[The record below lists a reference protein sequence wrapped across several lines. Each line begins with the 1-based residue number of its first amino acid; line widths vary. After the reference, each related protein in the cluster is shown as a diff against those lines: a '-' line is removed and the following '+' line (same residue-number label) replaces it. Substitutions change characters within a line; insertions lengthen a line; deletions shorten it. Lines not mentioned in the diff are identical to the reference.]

1 MNEQVSANESSD
13 EARSLWND
21 PVVEEVRAI
30 RRRLWD
36 AAGHDIHRFIEQAR
50 QAAARRESQQSPKRG
65 AS

>member
-1 MNEQVSANESSD
+1 MNEQPTAHESSD
-13 EARSLWND
+13 EVRSLWND

-36 AAGHDIHRFIEQAR
+36 AAGRDVHRFIEQTR
-50 QAAARRESQQSPKRG
+50 LAAARRESQPSPQRG

>member
-1 MNEQVSANESSD
+1 MNERPAANDASD

-36 AAGHDIHRFIEQAR
+36 AAGRDVHRFIEQTR
-50 QAAARRESQQSPKRG
+50 QGEARRDGQQSPKRG